1 MSTSLPDSR
10 EMEIKKDSKTITRP
24 EKRPK
29 PTERASSQEC
39 TASRYDTSKYV
50 SSSIDIFGSGSGL
63 RSERPK
69 IQAHLMNSA
78 IPCHA

>member
-1 MSTSLPDSR
+1 METKKKKRMSDDNEAR
-10 EMEIKKDSKTITRP
+10 GKAEAY
-24 EKRPK
+24 
-29 PTERASSQEC
+29 RASELP
-39 TASRYDTSKYV
+39 RMYRVWVLHEKYI

-69 IQAHLMNSA
+69 FQAHLMNSA